1 VKKSIAAATSNKQ
14 NMMNFY
20 ARLLPGS
27 RPRGGVVVVV
37 VVVGNN
43 SKKRRKERRRRRRMK
58 DEGAHKMRL
67 KQFETI

>member
-1 VKKSIAAATSNKQ
+1 MKKSIAATSNKQ

-37 VVVGNN
+37 GNN
-43 SKKRRKERRRRRRMK
+43 SKKRRKERRRMK
-58 DEGAHKMRL
+58 DEGAHNSS
-67 KQFETI
+67 

>member
-1 VKKSIAAATSNKQ
+1 
-14 NMMNFY
+14 M
-20 ARLLPGS
+20 PGS
-27 RPRGGVVVVV
+27 RPRVVV

-67 KQFETI
+67 KRSEINRDKERKEAMMIQDQQRKNDRSR